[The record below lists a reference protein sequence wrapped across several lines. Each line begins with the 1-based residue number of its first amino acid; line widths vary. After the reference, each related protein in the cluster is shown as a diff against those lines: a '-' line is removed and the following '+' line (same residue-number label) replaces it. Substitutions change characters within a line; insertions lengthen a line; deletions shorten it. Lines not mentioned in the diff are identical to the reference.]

1 MYFAP
6 PALTIELFFANYGL
20 TFHHDT
26 ITQVFTCLLQV
37 WDFKSCKLKSK
48 FNVGKSVT
56 KIAYH
61 RANGTIQHV
70 LLFPCSMPLV
80 INNLFAF
87 FFMSGLLATVAD
99 DMVLVLF
106 DTVSLKMVR
115 RFEGHTDRITDLC
128 FSEDGKWLISSSMDG
143 TLRIWDI
150 SLARQ
155 IDAMHV
161 DVSITSVSMSPNM
174 DVLATTH
181 VDQNGV
187 YLW

>member
-1 MYFAP
+1 MI
-6 PALTIELFFANYGL
+6 ALITIESS
-20 TFHHDT
+20 
-26 ITQVFTCLLQV
+26 ILQV
-37 WDFKSCKLKSK
+37 WDFKTCKLKSRLD
-48 FNVGKSVT
+48 VGKPVT

-61 RANGTIQHV
+61 RTNGIVYLFSIFGYYHV
-70 LLFPCSMPLV
+70 EFFQ
-80 INNLFAF
+80 INNNYFLFMA
-87 FFMSGLLATVAD
+87 GILATVVD
-99 DMVLVLF
+99 DMVLILF
-106 DTVSLKMVR
+106 DTVAMKMVR

-161 DVSITSVSMSPNM
+161 DVSITSLSMSPNM

>member
-1 MYFAP
+1 MVVFNIFDYSRVEFYAQLTVLCYF
-6 PALTIELFFANYGL
+6 I
-20 TFHHDT
+20 
-26 ITQVFTCLLQV
+26 
-37 WDFKSCKLKSK
+37 
-48 FNVGKSVT
+48 
-56 KIAYH
+56 
-61 RANGTIQHV
+61 
-70 LLFPCSMPLV
+70 
-80 INNLFAF
+80 
-87 FFMSGLLATVAD
+87 SGLLATVAD
-99 DMVLVLF
+99 DMVLILF
-106 DTVSLKMVR
+106 DTVAMKMVR
-115 RFEGHTDRITDLC
+115 RFEGHTDRVTDLC

-161 DVSITSVSMSPNM
+161 DVSITSLSMSPNM